1 MNIND
6 SADSGIFV
14 DAVGGLNLVSLFMDS
29 NGAQSEGGA
38 IQDSGI
44 HIEDLIGTGNT
55 LSNSTIQDSRNTNL
69 DWDPNSSTSMSTL
82 TVSGTNLNHA
92 GEGVPSQGNAGINLV
107 ATGTA
112 NVKLVVSG
120 GQIRNNAAA
129 GILVTGGSGTTVQT
143 DIDGVDMVSS
153 APPADPGGASWGN
166 GVGTNF
172 GISLGS
178 DGSSIQRHEVTN
190 VQLAYTGIGPFDGG
204 AASAIGLVPS
214 GAGSF
219 SATISGNTIGLV
231 GAPRSGNENFFG
243 IAADIRDSA
252 TVRLNVSNNIVRN
265 TALNGI
271 FIQTRDP
278 SAVAGAIDADV
289 TVRNNTVG
297 PISDDDD
304 FPFGAGPNQAETH
317 AIRIESRNDSNL
329 CLDLAGNSAD
339 GLGGNQ
345 DYLVR
350 QRDTSTFNLERLTGN
365 AADVTNI
372 QSFVVGQNP
381 SPGGQT
387 ARATVATTYTA
398 VADGTCQ
405 NPAPPT

>member
-1 MNIND
+1 
-6 SADSGIFV
+6 
-14 DAVGGLNLVSLFMDS
+14 
-29 NGAQSEGGA
+29 
-38 IQDSGI
+38 
-44 HIEDLIGTGNT
+44 
-55 LSNSTIQDSRNTNL
+55 
-69 DWDPNSSTSMSTL
+69 
-82 TVSGTNLNHA
+82 
-92 GEGVPSQGNAGINLV
+92 
-107 ATGTA
+107 
-112 NVKLVVSG
+112 VKLVVNS

-129 GILVTGGSGTTVQT
+129 GILVTGSSGTSVRT
-143 DIDGVDMVSS
+143 DIDAVDMVSS
-153 APPADPGGASWGN
+153 APPADPTGASWGN

-178 DGSSIQRHEVTN
+178 TGTSVQRHEVTN
-190 VQLAYTGIGPFDGG
+190 VQLAYTGVGPNDGG

-214 GAGSF
+214 GTGTF
-219 SATISGNTIGLV
+219 DVTLTGNTIGLV

-243 IAADIRDSA
+243 IAGDIQDSVV
-252 TVRLNVSNNIVRN
+252 VRANISSNTIRN

-278 SAVAGAIDADV
+278 SAVTGNSDADV

-329 CLDLAGNSAD
+329 CVDIAANSGD

-350 QRDTSTFNLERLTGN
+350 QRDTSTYQLERLTGN
-365 AADVTNI
+365 AADDTNI
-372 QSFVVGQNP
+372 QNFIIAQNP
-381 SPGGQT
+381 SPAGQT
-387 ARATVATTYTA
+387 ARSTHATTYTT

-405 NPAPPT
+405 NPLAP

>member
-1 MNIND
+1 
-6 SADSGIFV
+6 
-14 DAVGGLNLVSLFMDS
+14 
-29 NGAQSEGGA
+29 
-38 IQDSGI
+38 
-44 HIEDLIGTGNT
+44 
-55 LSNSTIQDSRNTNL
+55 
-69 DWDPNSSTSMSTL
+69 
-82 TVSGTNLNHA
+82 
-92 GEGVPSQGNAGINLV
+92 
-107 ATGTA
+107 
-112 NVKLVVSG
+112 
-120 GQIRNNAAA
+120 
-129 GILVTGGSGTTVQT
+129 
-143 DIDGVDMVSS
+143 MV
-153 APPADPGGASWGN
+153 PPAPSAS
-166 GVGTNF
+166 
-172 GISLGS
+172 SR
-178 DGSSIQRHEVTN
+178 QER
-190 VQLAYTGIGPFDGG
+190 
-204 AASAIGLVPS
+204 AASAQPS
-214 GAGSF
+214 LA
-219 SATISGNTIGLV
+219 NTIGLV

-372 QSFVVGQNP
+372 ESFVVGQNP
-381 SPGGQT
+381 TPGWANGT
-387 ARATVATTYTA
+387 GHCRDDVHRRRRWNLPEPGTTDLTFSEYMNRSERAVGMASTA
-398 VADGTCQ
+398 VAGSRVYVATMIPLLGTRESTRS
-405 NPAPPT
+405 NVAEAWRRG

>member
-1 MNIND
+1 
-6 SADSGIFV
+6 
-14 DAVGGLNLVSLFMDS
+14 
-29 NGAQSEGGA
+29 
-38 IQDSGI
+38 
-44 HIEDLIGTGNT
+44 
-55 LSNSTIQDSRNTNL
+55 
-69 DWDPNSSTSMSTL
+69 
-82 TVSGTNLNHA
+82 
-92 GEGVPSQGNAGINLV
+92 
-107 ATGTA
+107 
-112 NVKLVVSG
+112 
-120 GQIRNNAAA
+120 
-129 GILVTGGSGTTVQT
+129 
-143 DIDGVDMVSS
+143 
-153 APPADPGGASWGN
+153 
-166 GVGTNF
+166 VGTNF

-178 DGSSIQRHEVTN
+178 SGSSIQRHEVTN

-204 AASAIGLVPS
+204 VASAIGLVPS

-317 AIRIESRNDSNL
+317 AIRVESRNDSNL
-329 CLDLAGNSAD
+329 CMDMAANSGD

-350 QRDTSTFNLERLTGN
+350 QRDTSTFRLERLS
-365 AADVTNI
+365 ASTNNVATVE
-372 QSFVVGQNP
+372 SFISGQNP
-381 SPGGQT
+381 SPAGQT
-387 ARATVATTYTA
+387 TRATVATTYTA
-398 VADGTCQ
+398 VGDGTCLS
-405 NPAPPT
+405 PTSP